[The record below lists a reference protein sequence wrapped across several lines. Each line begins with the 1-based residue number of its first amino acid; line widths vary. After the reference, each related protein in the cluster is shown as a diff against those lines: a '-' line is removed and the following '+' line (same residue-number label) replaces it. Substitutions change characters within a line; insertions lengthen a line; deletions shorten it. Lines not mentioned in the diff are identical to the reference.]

1 MALLTGDLSFAW
13 TGDYDALKV
22 FVVDDLKL
30 NGNWEQ
36 PGGDKKVFKFN
47 NSSIVWRKN
56 KGFLQIEGEEVG
68 YVMRR
73 LCAKILS
80 EYTNT
85 ENVNNID
92 VSCQT
97 VADLECVSVE
107 SEIEELKTSQAVDRE
122 IILSLSDTV
131 AQIAGFIKQ
140 LQEQNCSNSQ
150 IKSTPSHVQN
160 IPNENNIKE
169 ICINKV
175 TNGPRE
181 IDVSDAVNSNS
192 QVKTLSQVEK
202 ISNGNN
208 NNEIGINRVVNG
220 SKEVM
225 EAGDA
230 INAFIDVNEANN
242 LDAFEPRNCA
252 DRSNAATQS
261 GNLANRKS
269 TSIPKHLVPC
279 PFLRRGHCLKG
290 GKCDF
295 SHNINVQQP
304 FQFPQQRMLPLN
316 FPQPLMNYPIYHPFL
331 NFPYPQPL
339 MDIPTRPFR
348 R

>member
-1 MALLTGDLSFAW
+1 M
-13 TGDYDALKV
+13 
-22 FVVDDLKL
+22 
-30 NGNWEQ
+30 Q
-36 PGGDKKVFKFN
+36 
-47 NSSIVWRKN
+47 
-56 KGFLQIEGEEVG
+56 
-68 YVMRR
+68 R

-97 VADLECVSVE
+97 IAECVSVE
-107 SEIEELKTSQAVDRE
+107 SEIEGLKTSQAVERE

-150 IKSTPSHVQN
+150 VKSTPSYVQN
-160 IPNENNIKE
+160 ISNENDIKQ

-175 TNGPRE
+175 TNG
-181 IDVSDAVNSNS
+181 
-192 QVKTLSQVEK
+192 QVKTTLSHVKK

-208 NNEIGINRVVNG
+208 NNEISINKIVNG
-220 SKEVM
+220 PKEVM

-230 INAFIDVNEANN
+230 VNAFIDVNEVNN
-242 LDAFEPRNCA
+242 LDASWPSNCA
-252 DRSNAATQS
+252 HRSNAAIQS
-261 GNLANRKS
+261 GNLANRKA

-279 PFLRRGHCLKG
+279 LFLRRGHCLKG

-304 FQFPQQRMLPLN
+304 FQFPQQRTLLPN

-331 NFPYPQPL
+331 NFP
-339 MDIPTRPFR
+339 
-348 R
+348 

>member
-13 TGDYDALKV
+13 TGDYDALKA

-68 YVMRR
+68 CVMQR

-97 VADLECVSVE
+97 SAECVSLE
-107 SEIEELKTSQAVDRE
+107 SEIEGLKTSQAVDRE

-140 LQEQNCSNSQ
+140 FQEQNCSNSQ
-150 IKSTPSHVQN
+150 VKSTPSYVQN
-160 IPNENNIKE
+160 ISNENE

-192 QVKTLSQVEK
+192 QVETTLSHVKK

-208 NNEIGINRVVNG
+208 NNEISINKIVNG
-220 SKEVM
+220 PKGVM

-230 INAFIDVNEANN
+230 VNASIDVNEVNN
-242 LDAFEPRNCA
+242 LDASGPSNCA
-252 DRSNAATQS
+252 HRSNAVIQS
-261 GNLANRKS
+261 GNLANRKA

-304 FQFPQQRMLPLN
+304 FQFPQQRTLPLN
-316 FPQPLMNYPIYHPFL
+316 FPQLLMNYPIYHPFL

-348 R
+348 C